1 MVSPPFL
8 AKGSGMKLEV
18 STCVRHRKV
27 PEWGLG
33 IVLGVRAGNKVDVF
47 FEGHPSGKVVPLMAD
62 PAMLEIASEAPTD
75 KIKAFQE
82 SLLRPA
88 RRAAKPRKKAPP
100 PEVGTQEEAVA
111 RFLALFPGGF
121 DDPGYLTEERNYKVE
136 AHELF
141 SRLLSQEIRM
151 ACIRDQ
157 RVEPLVEA
165 ALQIEA
171 ATNLVSP
178 FEKAALRDGLKDQ
191 PAALHFF
198 AALSALID
206 SAAPSEGHFQALAR
220 AVEALPAARGR
231 VFTWPIVTLFPF
243 LASPGQHLFVKP
255 TSTRAEAYRLKHELL
270 YDAAP
275 NWATYASA
283 LAMAEKLKVQ
293 LAGLGCRDL
302 IDVQS
307 FIYRV

>member
-1 MVSPPFL
+1 
-8 AKGSGMKLEV
+8 MKLEV
-18 STCVRHRKV
+18 STCVRHRKL

-47 FEGHPSGKVVPLMAD
+47 FENHPAGKIVPLMAN

-88 RRAAKPRKKAPP
+88 RRASKPRKKAPP

-111 RFLALFPGGF
+111 SFLALFPGGF
-121 DDPGYLTEERNYKVE
+121 NDPGYLAEERNYKVE

-165 ALQIEA
+165 ALQIDA
-171 ATNLVSP
+171 STNLISP

-191 PAALHFF
+191 PAALQFF

-206 SAAPSEGHFQALAR
+206 SPAPSEGQFQALAR
-220 AVEALPAARGR
+220 AVDALPAARGR
-231 VFTWPIVTLFPF
+231 VFTWPIVTVFPF

-255 TSTRAEAYRLKHELL
+255 TSTRAEAYRLKHELV
-270 YDAAP
+270 YDSAP

-293 LAGLGCRDL
+293 LAELGCRDM

>member
-1 MVSPPFL
+1 
-8 AKGSGMKLEV
+8 MKLAV
-18 STCVRHRKV
+18 STCVRHRKL

-33 IVLGVRAGNKVDVF
+33 VVLGVRAGNKADVY
-47 FEGHPSGKVVPLMAD
+47 FENHPSAKAVTLLAN
-62 PAMLEIASEAPTD
+62 PAMLEVVSDPPTD
-75 KIKAFQE
+75 KLKAYQE
-82 SLLRPA
+82 ELLRPA

-121 DDPGYLTEERNYKVE
+121 EDPAYLAEERNYKVE

-141 SRLLSQEIRM
+141 SRLLSREIRM
-151 ACIRDQ
+151 ACIAEQ

-165 ALQIEA
+165 ALQIDA
-171 ATNLVSP
+171 STNLISP
-178 FEKAALRDGLKDQ
+178 FEKAALRDGLKDL
-191 PAALHFF
+191 PGSLAFF

-206 SAAPSEGHFQALAR
+206 SPAPSEGHFQALAR
-220 AVEALPAARGR
+220 AVEAIPAARGR

-255 TSTRAEAYRLKHELL
+255 TSTRAEAYRLKHELG
-270 YDAAP
+270 YDSAP
-275 NWATYASA
+275 NWTTYASA
-283 LAMAEKLKVQ
+283 LSMAEKLKGQ
-293 LAGLGCRDL
+293 LAGLGCRDM